1 MDIKRTPGA
10 PKWRRPRILLL
21 AGAAVLALI
30 LLVLLMRMGQAA
42 PTVGAA
48 EVWIGTAE
56 RGDMAREIRANGVLM
71 PRDTRWIS
79 AGARATVQQIVV
91 EPGARVEPDTVIIRM
106 VNPELEARLE
116 QARAALAG
124 AEADVAAART
134 SLRSQL
140 LDQQAALAQADAEW
154 QMARVR
160 AEANARAHASGV
172 IATIELRQSEINEEQ
187 SGNRARIERE
197 RVEAFRQNMQAQI
210 QASTARRD
218 EAASALE
225 IAGQQLQAME
235 VRAGI
240 DGILQQVEV
249 EAGQQV
255 EIGTALAR
263 VARPDDLIA
272 RLQVPEVLAKDLL
285 LELPVTIDTR
295 NGLAEGRVARID
307 PAVRNGSVAVDVVFE
322 GELPPG
328 ARPDLSVEG
337 RVLLGRLDDVVS
349 IPRPP
354 LAVPG
359 AASSLFVLDAQG
371 DAARRLPVRYGAAS
385 SDRIEVA
392 EGLRN
397 GDRAILSDTSRWD
410 GHDVLRLR

>member
-79 AGARATVQQIVV
+79 AGARATVQHIVV

-225 IAGQQLQAME
+225 IARQQLQAME

>member
-160 AEANARAHASGV
+160 AEASARAHASGV

-225 IAGQQLQAME
+225 IARQQLQAME

>member
-225 IAGQQLQAME
+225 IARQQLQAME

>member
-106 VNPELEARLE
+106 VKPELEARLE

-225 IAGQQLQAME
+225 IARQQLQAME

>member
-225 IAGQQLQAME
+225 IARQQLQAME

-240 DGILQQVEV
+240 DGILQQIEV

>member
-106 VNPELEARLE
+106 INPELEARLE
-116 QARAALAG
+116 QAQAALAG

-225 IAGQQLQAME
+225 IARQQLQAME

>member
-225 IAGQQLQAME
+225 IARQQLQAME

-255 EIGTALAR
+255 QIGTALAR

-272 RLQVPEVLAKDLL
+272 RLQIPEVLAKDLL